1 MRGQDEKN
9 ATSKKF
15 ALSSPD
21 RRHTIRLIAL
31 GLSMPLVACG
41 RAVPKY
47 IVLDVVMYSYVDRV
61 ITDII
66 FNDTDLGVMNR
77 YGSTGTIVGVGI
89 PFGIQKLQ
97 WTLGGPKGTPRNG
110 EVVIT
115 NGKLT
120 ISRQQIPDG
129 TRYLGL
135 HLYPDS
141 TAEVTF
147 DEFLPQRTQ
156 RGKEYRL
163 KRAKNE

>member
-1 MRGQDEKN
+1 MRGKDEKN
-9 ATSKKF
+9 SASKKF

-21 RRHTIRLIAL
+21 RRHTIRLIVL

-89 PFGIQKLQ
+89 PFGLQTLQ

-110 EVVIT
+110 DVVDV

-120 ISRQQIPDG
+120 IYRQQIPEG

-135 HLYPDS
+135 HLYPDD

-147 DEFLPQRTQ
+147 DAFLPQRKQ
-156 RGKEYRL
+156 REKKYH
-163 KRAKNE
+163 

>member
-1 MRGQDEKN
+1 MRGKDEKN
-9 ATSKKF
+9 STSKKF

-77 YGSTGTIVGVGI
+77 YGSTGTIVGVAI
-89 PFGIQKLQ
+89 PFGLQTLQ

-110 EVVIT
+110 EVVYISS
-115 NGKLT
+115 KLA
-120 ISRQQIPDG
+120 ISQQQIPEG

-135 HLYPDS
+135 HLYPDD

-147 DEFLPQRTQ
+147 DAFLPQRKQ
-156 RGKEYRL
+156 CEKKYH
-163 KRAKNE
+163 